1 MSGLFY
7 QCSELKYNIH
17 SILYDVRGKTKF
29 IEYQQNC
36 VIADAK
42 FFT

>member
-1 MSGLFY
+1 MSGPFI
-7 QCSELKYNIH
+7 SPEMKYNIQ
-17 SILYDVRGKTKF
+17 SSLYDLRGNKEF
-29 IEYQQNC
+29 REYQQNC